1 MVTHASTCIG
11 VSFGATWVGT
21 LTGVV
26 DDLAFETAA
35 GANTT
40 EPAVGMTAM
49 VGVEMAGAVGSGV
62 HDITSRA
69 LAAWS
74 TSFHAA
80 DMVSSG

>member
-1 MVTHASTCIG
+1 MVTHASTWIS
-11 VSFGATWVGT
+11 VSFCATCVGT

-26 DDLAFETAA
+26 DGSAFETAA

-40 EPAVGMTAM
+40 EPAVGMRAM

-62 HDITSRA
+62 HDITFRA
-69 LAAWS
+69 LAVWS